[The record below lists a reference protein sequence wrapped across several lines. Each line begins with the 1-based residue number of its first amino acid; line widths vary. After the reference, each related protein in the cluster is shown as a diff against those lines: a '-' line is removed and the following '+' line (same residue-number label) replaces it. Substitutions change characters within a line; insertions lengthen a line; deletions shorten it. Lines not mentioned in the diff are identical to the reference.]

1 MIYATQIIVWVVAI
15 GLPVAF
21 YFLYRYI
28 RKTEQDHEERISAL
42 EKTTDDMV
50 GLYLV
55 RSKPEPQPK
64 VEKVYLSKRKK
75 K

>member
-1 MIYATQIIVWVVAI
+1 MIYITQIVVWLVAI
-15 GLPVAF
+15 GLSVAF
-21 YFLYRYI
+21 YFLYRSI
-28 RKTEQDHEERISAL
+28 KQLEKDHEERISAL

-55 RSKPEPQPK
+55 RSKPQPK
-64 VEKVYLSKRKK
+64 VEKHYLSRRKK